1 MGSRKSSSKWNSLSL
16 FFFLAIQLSL
26 KEQEKSQLNNL
37 MYQVNKSEKEQTR
50 PKVSRMK
57 GIIKITV
64 EMHKRLNKTLVEN
77 INETRSWS
85 FEIVTEIDK

>member
-1 MGSRKSSSKWNSLSL
+1 ME
-16 FFFLAIQLSL
+16 FFFLELQLSL

-37 MYQVNKSEKEQTR
+37 MYQVNKSEKEQMK
-50 PKVSRMK
+50 PKVSKMK

-64 EMHKRLNKTLVEN
+64 EIHKRLNKTLVEN

-85 FEIVTEIDK
+85 FETVTEIDK